1 MQSSMSRRT
10 LEEMATR
17 RDRSGSLWLVQ
28 AFSGLLLVFILGAH
42 MIAHHFI
49 VEGGL
54 RDYQQVLDYVAN
66 PFVFII
72 EVVFVIIA
80 TIHALLGV
88 RAIVLDLRPPAAT
101 VRVVNW
107 VLVAVGAVAIG
118 YGLWLA
124 VALQRAAGA

>member
-10 LEEMATR
+10 MEEMATR

-28 AFSGLLLVFILGAH
+28 AFTGLLLVFILGTH

-66 PFVFII
+66 PLVFII
-72 EVVFVIIA
+72 EVTFVIVA

-88 RAIVLDLRPPAAT
+88 RAIIVDLRPSAAT
-101 VRVVNW
+101 VRVLNW
-107 VLVAVGAVAIG
+107 VLVAVGAVTIG

-124 VALQRAAGA
+124 LALQRAAGA

>member
-1 MQSSMSRRT
+1 MQSTMSRRT

-54 RDYQQVLDYVAN
+54 RNYQQVLEYVAN
-66 PFVFII
+66 PVVFII
-72 EVVFVIIA
+72 EVLFVILA
-80 TIHALLGV
+80 VIHALLGV
-88 RAIVLDLRPPAAT
+88 RAIIIDLRPSTAAL
-101 VRVVNW
+101 RVINW
-107 VLVAVGAVAIG
+107 VLLTVGAVTIG

-124 VALQRAAGA
+124 VALQRAAG

>member
-1 MQSSMSRRT
+1 MQSTMSRRT

-54 RDYQQVLDYVAN
+54 RNYQQVLEYVAN
-66 PFVFII
+66 PVVFII
-72 EVVFVIIA
+72 EVLFVILA
-80 TIHALLGV
+80 VIHALLGV
-88 RAIVLDLRPPAAT
+88 RAIIIDLRPSTAAL
-101 VRVVNW
+101 RVINW
-107 VLVAVGAVAIG
+107 VLLTVGAITIG

-124 VALQRAAGA
+124 VALQRAAG

>member
-1 MQSSMSRRT
+1 MQSTMSRRT
-10 LEEMATR
+10 MEEMAAR

-28 AFSGLLLVFILGAH
+28 AFSGLFLVFILGAH

-66 PFVFII
+66 PI
-72 EVVFVIIA
+72 VFVIEVLFVIFGVV
-80 TIHALLGV
+80 HALLGV
-88 RAIVLDLRPPAAT
+88 RAIITDLRPSAGT
-101 VRVVNW
+101 LRVVNW
-107 VLVAVGAVAIG
+107 ALALFGLVAIG

-124 VALQRAAGA
+124 LALQRLAG

>member
-1 MQSSMSRRT
+1 MQSSMSRRS

-17 RDRSGSLWLVQ
+17 RDRSGSLWLIQ

-80 TIHALLGV
+80 TVHALLGV
-88 RAIVLDLRPPAAT
+88 RAIVLDLRPSAAT
-101 VRVVNW
+101 MRVVNW

>member
-42 MIAHHFI
+42 MIVHHFI

>member
-10 LEEMATR
+10 LEQMATQ

-28 AFSGLLLVFILGAH
+28 AFSGLLLVVILAVH

-66 PFVFII
+66 PIVFII
-72 EVVFVIIA
+72 SVLFVIVGVV
-80 TIHALLGV
+80 HALLGA
-88 RAIVLDLRPPAAT
+88 RAIITDLRPSAA
-101 VRVVNW
+101 RLRLLNW
-107 VLVAVGAVAIG
+107 VLIVIGAATIL

-124 VALQRAAGA
+124 LALQRLAG

>member
-124 VALQRAAGA
+124 VALQRAAGV

>member
-54 RDYQQVLDYVAN
+54 RNYQQVLDYVAN
-66 PFVFII
+66 P
-72 EVVFVIIA
+72 VVFVIEVLFVILGVA
-80 TIHALLGV
+80 HALLGV
-88 RAIVLDLRPPAAT
+88 RAIITDLRPSAGTLRA
-101 VRVVNW
+101 VNW
-107 VLVAVGAVAIG
+107 GLALFGLVAIG

-124 VALQRAAGA
+124 LALQRLAG

>member
-1 MQSSMSRRT
+1 MQSTMSRRT

-54 RDYQQVLDYVAN
+54 RNYQQVLEYVAN
-66 PFVFII
+66 PVVFII
-72 EVVFVIIA
+72 EVLFVILA
-80 TIHALLGV
+80 VIHALLGV
-88 RAIVLDLRPPAAT
+88 RAIIIDLRPSVAAL
-101 VRVVNW
+101 RVINW
-107 VLVAVGAVAIG
+107 VLLTVGAITIG

-124 VALQRAAGA
+124 VALQRAAG